1 MATEL
6 KIRDAKL
13 TLKNGT
19 LTVSSPDFKPK
30 EADMSAGAASEGEQ
44 PKENKTVAK
53 TAAERQK
60 ELYERRKEAGW
71 RKSWLNP
78 ATLALVEELGSI
90 EAIPK
95 EREALL
101 AKIADLEREKANQ
114 KPEERFQRRLWWQF
128 WRPTINR
135 PAD

>member
-1 MATEL
+1 MTTEL
-6 KIRDAKL
+6 TICDAKL

-19 LTVSSPDFKPK
+19 LTVSSPDFKRK
-30 EADMSAGAASEGEQ
+30 ETDMSSGVASESEQ
-44 PKENKTVAK
+44 PRENKTAPK

-78 ATLALVEELGSI
+78 ATLALIEELGSI

-101 AKIADLEREKANQ
+101 AKIADLERERARQ
-114 KPEERFQRRLWWQF
+114 KPKERAPRRWWHF
-128 WRPTINR
+128 WRPTANH
-135 PAD
+135 PVN